1 VSAVS
6 PLPMRDG
13 VSASR
18 VWLPNGP
25 WKTIGEYFLIR
36 FPQVAMDSWQR
47 RVNRGE
53 LLDDRGDKL
62 TLEHD
67 YRCGA
72 CVYYYRER
80 AIETLIPL
88 QETILYQDDE
98 LLVVD
103 KPHFLP
109 VTPGGRFLQET
120 LLVRLKRSTGIESL
134 SPIHRLDRETAGV
147 MMLSVNP
154 QTRSLWQSLFRN
166 KLVTKQYLAIAA
178 HSKGQVFPIS
188 RQSRL
193 ERDDQFFRMKEVDG
207 PSNTHTRIE
216 FIEQR
221 GDHALY
227 ALIPVTGKMHQ
238 LRVHMN
244 AIGLPILNDSFYPVA
259 LPAESDDFS
268 KPLKLLAKSISFN
281 DPVTVEPRLFTSLQ
295 NL

>member
-1 VSAVS
+1 MAMVS

-18 VWLPNGP
+18 VWLPHGP
-25 WKTIGEYFLIR
+25 WKTIGEYFVIR
-36 FPQVAMDSWQR
+36 FPQVARDSWQR

-53 LLDDRGDKL
+53 LLDERGLML

-80 AIETLIPL
+80 AIETSIPL
-88 QETILYQDDE
+88 HETILFQDGE

-166 KLVTKQYLAIAA
+166 KAVSKHYQAIAA
-178 HSKGQVFPIS
+178 SCTDLVFPLY
-188 RQSRL
+188 RETRL
-193 ERDDQFFRMKEVDG
+193 ERDEQFFRMKEVDG
-207 PSNTHTRIE
+207 IPNTHTRIE
-216 FIEQR
+216 LIEDR
-221 GDHALY
+221 GNHALY
-227 ALIPVTGKMHQ
+227 GLVPITGKMHQ

-244 AIGLPILNDSFYPVA
+244 ALGLPILNDSFYPVA
-259 LPAESDDFS
+259 LPAGLDDFS
-268 KPLKLLAKSISFN
+268 KPLKLLAKSISFT
-281 DPVTVEPRLFTSLQ
+281 DPFSSQLRQFSSSQ